1 MDHLSAASKNTDV
14 KGQAK
19 YVAEKMRSIQFS
31 AFCHFLADMFKIIA
45 KLSLRMQRNDL
56 ILPVAVS
63 FLHETVANIE
73 ALKIRPVPN
82 GHLAQFMNMLQHSGV
97 KDELRFQGITL
108 RRSLDGKPKRGDVRT
123 GSFQSRVNEAIGLC
137 LTGLEE
143 RFGSLM
149 NSASNSESTTKY
161 GTADVINDLLV
172 FNVDAWP
179 KSTKELVDFGNEK
192 IERLVDWFQ
201 PLLQRAGCDV
211 SSIPEEWFSLKV
223 LVNTSFRD
231 KDYAS
236 LWETLLIK
244 TPYKDDFENVV
255 HLVEILLVQPISAAQ
270 CERVISAQNR
280 IKSSVRVNLAMSTL
294 EDLICIS
301 AEGPPAAK
309 FDPTPSIN
317 KWLARNRDAGERL
330 RRPHFQ
336 RSSLK

>member
-1 MDHLSAASKNTDV
+1 
-14 KGQAK
+14 
-19 YVAEKMRSIQFS
+19 
-31 AFCHFLADMFKIIA
+31 MFEIIA
-45 KLSLRMQRNDL
+45 KLSLKMQRNDL

-63 FLHETVANIE
+63 LLHETVANIE
-73 ALKIRPVPN
+73 ALKIHPVPN
-82 GHLAQFMNMLQHSGV
+82 GHLARFMNMLQHSGV

-108 RRSLDGKPKRGDVRT
+108 RGSLDGKPKRGDVRT

-161 GTADVINDLLV
+161 GTADAINDLLV

-201 PLLQRAGCDV
+201 PLQQKAGCDV

-244 TPYKDDFENVV
+244 TPYKDDFENVL
-255 HLVEILLVQPISAAQ
+255 HLVDILLVQLISAAQ
-270 CERVISAQNR
+270 CERAISAQNR
-280 IKSSVRVNLAMSTL
+280 IKSSVRVNLAVSTL
-294 EDLICIS
+294 EDLIRIS
-301 AEGPPAAK
+301 AEGPPAAE
-309 FDPTPSIN
+309 FDPTPSVN